1 MHLLLVDGHPIALET
16 LGSVAKGSFAGACV
30 DSASGLAEAFEK
42 ARGVPPV
49 DLVVLDPRLPGCSGI
64 DALVRM
70 RAEFPGVRVLVVSG
84 DEDGDHVLAAM
95 DAGAAGYAL
104 KTFRLP
110 ELTAVIR
117 FVAEGGTYVPPKVLR
132 DVALRPALREYR
144 VRKPTGR
151 QLEVLKGVQKG
162 LSNKQIARNL
172 GISEGTVKQHMHD
185 ICAMLG
191 VSSRLEALGAA
202 MRIGARLD

>member
-16 LGSVAKGSFAGACV
+16 LGSLAKGSFADACV
-30 DSASGLAEAFEK
+30 HSASGLDEAFEK
-42 ARGVPPV
+42 ARAVPPV
-49 DLVVLDPRLPGCSGI
+49 DLVVLDPRLPGCSGL
-64 DALVRM
+64 DALVRI
-70 RAEFPGVRVLVVSG
+70 RTAFPGLRVLVVSG
-84 DEDGDHVLAAM
+84 DDDGDHVLAAM

-117 FVAEGGTYVPPKVLR
+117 FVAEGGTYVPPGVLR
-132 DVALRPALREYR
+132 EVATRPAVREHR
-144 VRKPTGR
+144 SRRPTGR

-162 LSNKQIARNL
+162 LSNKQIARIL

-185 ICAMLG
+185 ICALLG
-191 VSSRLEALGAA
+191 VSSRLEALGATL
-202 MRIGARLD
+202 RLGVRLD

>member
-1 MHLLLVDGHPIALET
+1 MHLLLVDGHPVALQT
-16 LGSVAKGSFAGACV
+16 LDAIAKGSFAGASV
-30 DSASGLAEAFEK
+30 DSASELAEALER
-42 ARGVPPV
+42 ARSTPPV
-49 DLVVLDPRLPGCSGI
+49 DLVVLDPRLPGYSGL
-64 DALVRM
+64 DALVRI
-70 RAEFPGVRVLVVSG
+70 RTECPGVRVLVVSG
-84 DEDGDHVLAAM
+84 EEDGDRVLAAM

-104 KTFRLP
+104 KTFQVP

-117 FVAEGGTYVPPKVLR
+117 FVAEGGTYVPPKALR
-132 DVALRPALREYR
+132 DVALRPAREHR
-144 VRKPTGR
+144 VRRPTGR

-191 VSSRLEALGAA
+191 ATSRLEALGAA
-202 MRIGARLD
+202 TRLGVRLD

>member
-16 LGSVAKGSFAGACV
+16 LGAVARGSFAGVCV
-30 DSASGLAEAFEK
+30 DSASGLDEAFEK
-42 ARGVPPV
+42 ARAVPPV
-49 DLVVLDPRLPGCSGI
+49 DLVVLDPRLPGCSGL
-64 DALVRM
+64 DALVRI
-70 RAEFPGVRVLVVSG
+70 RTAFPGLRVLVVSG
-84 DEDGDHVLAAM
+84 DDDGDHVHAAM
-95 DAGAAGYAL
+95 QAGAAGYAL

-110 ELTAVIR
+110 QLTAVIK
-117 FVAEGGTYVPPKVLR
+117 FVAEGNEYVPPKAFK
-132 DVALRPALREYR
+132 DMAARPALREHR
-144 VRKPTGR
+144 PRKPTGR

-162 LSNKQIARNL
+162 LSNKQIARLL

-202 MRIGARLD
+202 LRLGVRLD